1 MKTDPSSEI
10 IYFNPTMF
18 SNAYRENPFKS
29 DERKYPVE
37 MNYPINEIY
46 IFSMEIPDGYSIDEL
61 PRSAK
66 VSFNGNEGVY
76 QYQIEKTNNTIHLR
90 SVVKLSKAS
99 YKASEYSNLREFFTY
114 VVKKQQEQIV
124 FRKKKA

>member
-1 MKTDPSSEI
+1 MVHTDLIER
-10 IYFNPTMF
+10 NPEVMLGKPVIKGT
-18 SNAYRENPFKS
+18 RITVELIV
-29 DERKYPVE
+29 RK
-37 MNYPINEIY
+37 IAG
-46 IFSMEIPDGYSIDEL
+46 GYSIDEL

-66 VSFNGNEGVY
+66 VSFNGNDGVY